1 MLLKKKIFNFNIN
14 SIFICLIF
22 TTILG
27 KEKSSDTNHQNILVI
42 PFKTYFPKVYEYP
55 NKSKILIISW
65 IRKKLF
71 LDLENYSGQKLPMI
85 LNTEQP
91 IIHTRD
97 VVALIRSPDK
107 YYEAYN
113 TNVSDICS
121 FNYEKSNSYQL
132 ISPFDSELYSI
143 SKTCH
148 AKEKIYFYNDLNLK
162 IKNIYDIEFI
172 HSSNE
177 THICFFGGLQLT
189 DSPIEESTNLFYQLK
204 NLINSKTFS
213 WTLKFIS
220 PEEGYFIF
228 GDIIN
233 NKELTFYND
242 NNEDNYIPLNV
253 QTYLLS
259 NINWKIY
266 FEKIFF
272 DDYVIKSNSQI
283 CFFID
288 IQTRYITVPKEYFYN
303 IKLKYLLTNENIT
316 SSEPKFIC
324 HDEESEF
331 FFHSVYCD
339 KKEYLELTDNYK
351 KLPTLNMYGYRLG
364 VNITFTP
371 KELFIEKEDRIYF
384 FIAYDFNLNDEWHMG
399 HIFLEKYITVFD
411 NDAKKLSI
419 LKQRETDI
427 NKDKSNNNIK
437 NDNNISKIILITVL
451 VFVLNAL
458 IFSFVGIFFGK
469 KMYLMRKKKA
479 NELDDEYE
487 YSSQEVNSP
496 INDENS

>member
-1 MLLKKKIFNFNIN
+1 MFLKKKILYFNIK
-14 SIFICLIF
+14 SIYICLIII
-22 TTILG
+22 TILS
-27 KEKSSDTNHQNILVI
+27 KEKSLDTNQQNILVI

-71 LDLENYSGQKLPMI
+71 LELENYSGQKLSMI
-85 LNTEQP
+85 LNTQEP
-91 IIHTRD
+91 KMHTRD
-97 VVALIRSPDK
+97 VVALIRSADK

-113 TNVSDICS
+113 ENVSDICS
-121 FNYEKSNSYQL
+121 FNYEKSNTYQL

-143 SKTCH
+143 SKTCY
-148 AKEKIYFYNDLNLK
+148 AKEKIYIYKDLNLK
-162 IKNIYDIEFI
+162 TKNIYDIEFI

-177 THICFFGGLQLT
+177 THLCFFSGLQLT
-189 DSPIEESTNLFYQLK
+189 ESSIENDINLFYQLK
-204 NLINSKTFS
+204 NLTNSKTFS
-213 WTLKFIS
+213 WTLKFNS

-233 NKELTFYND
+233 NKELNFYND

-253 QTYLLS
+253 ETFFLN

-272 DDYVIKSNSQI
+272 DDYIIKSDIQI

-303 IKLKYLLTNENIT
+303 IKLKYLLTNENI
-316 SSEPKFIC
+316 SSSDPKFIC

-371 KELFIEKEDRIYF
+371 KELFLEKDDKIYF
-384 FIAYDFNLNDEWHMG
+384 FIAYNSNLNDEWHMG

-411 NDAKKLSI
+411 NNEKKLSI
-419 LKQRETDI
+419 LKQRTKAI
-427 NKDKSNNNIK
+427 NKDE
-437 NDNNISKIILITVL
+437 NDNSDISLIILIAVL
-451 VFVLNAL
+451 VFVLSAL
-458 IFSFVGIFFGK
+458 IFSFLGILFSK

-487 YSSQEVNSP
+487 YSSQDINNP
-496 INDENS
+496 INSENSLNN